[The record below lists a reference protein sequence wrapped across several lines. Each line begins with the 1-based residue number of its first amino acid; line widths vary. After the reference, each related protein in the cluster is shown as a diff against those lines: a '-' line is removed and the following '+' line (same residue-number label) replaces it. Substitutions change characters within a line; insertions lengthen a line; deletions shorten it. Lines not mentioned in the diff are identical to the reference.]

1 MLHALVHQLSAAV
14 YGLWLKQCKIKKNQ
28 TQNHIQA
35 ICKLQ
40 IFLDTGKNVEA
51 CSGNEPVP
59 LTPRVS
65 RLQTLTLESKHDV
78 PPLEVD
84 IFIWLLPLSNSL
96 SPRPTAEDG
105 RLCEDVAGRLPEV
118 ERFLVSDEL
127 PPAPPFS
134 FWYSMGD

>member
-1 MLHALVHQLSAAV
+1 M
-14 YGLWLKQCKIKKNQ
+14 
-28 TQNHIQA
+28 
-35 ICKLQ
+35 
-40 IFLDTGKNVEA
+40 EA

-65 RLQTLTLESKHDV
+65 RLQSLTLESKHDV